1 MPVGDPWLVQ
11 QGGAFCITNRTQAWP
26 GGQSEFNPPSFKEAF
41 ASEFKSA
48 GLPIEGDPENLF
60 DTGNSDATADFA
72 VAGVITEFV
81 QHYCTPNLSPSAQTN
96 QKGSVSMTVDWE
108 VYSRL
113 EKQIVATVHT
123 TGDSTLD
130 EPKPAGLSVMTVD
143 AFTQNVRQLAASP
156 DLRRVLA
163 GAPRGETELVKPDA
177 FDKIQL
183 SGSLAAQA
191 RPVDASVSSVLL
203 IRAGSVEGSG
213 ALISKDGY
221 VVTAA
226 HVVGDAPKVKVRWS
240 DGVETDADV
249 VRVAKGRDV
258 ALLKTDP
265 RGHTPLPMR
274 RDEPDVGDPVFAI
287 GSDLGE
293 KFQSSVTKGVM
304 SADRVQAGYAFIQSD
319 VTVGPG
325 SSGGPLFDGQGRV
338 IGLSVL
344 GVREAGFI
352 PTGINF
358 FVPTRDV
365 IDFLSLDP
373 R

>member
-163 GAPRGETELVKPDA
+163 AAPRGETELVKPDA

-183 SGSLAAQA
+183 WVSG
-191 RPVDASVSSVLL
+191 RPGSPGGRFGVL
-203 IRAGSVEGSG
+203 SG
-213 ALISKDGY
+213 A
-221 VVTAA
+221 
-226 HVVGDAPKVKVRWS
+226 
-240 DGVETDADV
+240 
-249 VRVAKGRDV
+249 
-258 ALLKTDP
+258 DP
-265 RGHTPLPMR
+265 RRVGGRQR
-274 RDEPDVGDPVFAI
+274 R
-287 GSDLGE
+287 
-293 KFQSSVTKGVM
+293 
-304 SADRVQAGYAFIQSD
+304 ADI
-319 VTVGPG
+319 
-325 SSGGPLFDGQGRV
+325 QGRLC
-338 IGLSVL
+338 GHGSARGRRRSEGEGAL
-344 GVREAGFI
+344 VR
-352 PTGINF
+352 
-358 FVPTRDV
+358 R
-365 IDFLSLDP
+365 

>member
-1 MPVGDPWLVQ
+1 
-11 QGGAFCITNRTQAWP
+11 
-26 GGQSEFNPPSFKEAF
+26 
-41 ASEFKSA
+41 
-48 GLPIEGDPENLF
+48 
-60 DTGNSDATADFA
+60 
-72 VAGVITEFV
+72 
-81 QHYCTPNLSPSAQTN
+81 
-96 QKGSVSMTVDWE
+96 
-108 VYSRL
+108 
-113 EKQIVATVHT
+113 
-123 TGDSTLD
+123 
-130 EPKPAGLSVMTVD
+130 
-143 AFTQNVRQLAASP
+143 
-156 DLRRVLA
+156 
-163 GAPRGETELVKPDA
+163 
-177 FDKIQL
+177 
-183 SGSLAAQA
+183 
-191 RPVDASVSSVLL
+191 
-203 IRAGSVEGSG
+203 
-213 ALISKDGY
+213 
-221 VVTAA
+221 
-226 HVVGDAPKVKVRWS
+226 
-240 DGVETDADV
+240 
-249 VRVAKGRDV
+249 
-258 ALLKTDP
+258 
-265 RGHTPLPMR
+265 MR